1 MGYHSIIYI
10 FLFLPVCL
18 LAYQL
23 APEKWRGRVLLAFS
37 WIFFYLLSGKLLV
50 YLLGTTLLTHCIGI
64 WLTLLKTEEA
74 KAVEGMDRKQKKVIK
89 VEYQKKGRRVL
100 ILGILILLGVL
111 GYLKYFDF
119 FTTNLSYLF
128 GHPVLEGWRPEKL
141 LMPIGISFYTLQAI
155 GYMTDVYWGTIQA
168 ETEIWRTALFLGFF
182 PQIMEGPIARYSDV
196 ADTLYTGKPLEYRNV
211 VDGYV
216 RIFWGLF
223 KKMVIAD
230 RMALMV
236 NQVFDHYADYHGAVI
251 LAAAIGYVI
260 QLYMEFSGCMDII
273 IGSGKLFGICLP
285 ENFRQPFCAKNP
297 SEFWRRWHITLG
309 AWFKAYIFYPVSV
322 SGLVKKWNQ
331 YGRKHCGKHITR
343 LVTSAIAL
351 FPVWVANGVWHG
363 AQWNYIFYGMYYFV
377 LIMLGIAVE
386 PVRDHILEACHID
399 PETKIWRTIQIAKT
413 WVIIVVGELF
423 FRANGLKAGWYMF
436 CSMIKNFDMG
446 QLTDGTLYTLGL
458 ERADYLAVIVGC
470 LIVGVIGSMKERGIS
485 VQKKMGELAV
495 PVRWGLYYALV
506 IGILTAS
513 FDEFSSLLLREGVT
527 VKESR
532 GRLSYLTPDRINM
545 ESYTM
550 DSQECQSSELQ
561 TRT

>member
-89 VEYQKKGRRVL
+89 AEYQKKGRRVL

-309 AWFKAYIFYPVSV
+309 SWFKSYVYFPL
-322 SGLVKKWNQ
+322 GGN
-331 YGRKHCGKHITR
+331 RKGMPRTIMNLAITWF
-343 LVTSAIAL
+343 LT
-351 FPVWVANGVWHG
+351 GVWHG
-363 AQWNYIFYGMYYFV
+363 ASWNFILWGSLYGVVIILEKLFLGKWLQKIPAVFCHIYTMLLVILGWVLFDTADLPTAFAYAANMFGAGGTPFIDSTAMYQISTYGITFIICIIGCTNLPKLAV
-377 LIMLGIAVE
+377 EYLKKKLPLLINYGGIA
-386 PVRDHILEACHID
+386 
-399 PETKIWRTIQIAKT
+399 
-413 WVIIVVGELF
+413 
-423 FRANGLKAGWYMF
+423 GLMGMF
-436 CSMIKNFDMG
+436 VMCAAYLVDQTYNPFLYFNF
-446 QLTDGTLYTLGL
+446 
-458 ERADYLAVIVGC
+458 
-470 LIVGVIGSMKERGIS
+470 
-485 VQKKMGELAV
+485 
-495 PVRWGLYYALV
+495 
-506 IGILTAS
+506 
-513 FDEFSSLLLREGVT
+513 
-527 VKESR
+527 
-532 GRLSYLTPDRINM
+532 
-545 ESYTM
+545 
-550 DSQECQSSELQ
+550 
-561 TRT
+561 

>member
-89 VEYQKKGRRVL
+89 AEYQKKGRRVL

-119 FTTNLSYLF
+119 FTVNLSHLF

-251 LAAAIGYVI
+251 LTAAIGYVI

-297 SEFWRRWHITLG
+297 SEFWRRWHISLSFWFREYVYIPLG
-309 AWFKAYIFYPVSV
+309 
-322 SGLVKKWNQ
+322 GN
-331 YGRKHCGKHITR
+331 H
-343 LVTSAIAL
+343 VTISRNIVNL
-351 FPVWVANGVWHG
+351 LIVWMLTGMWHG
-363 AQWNYIFYGMYYFV
+363 AAWNFIVWGIYYGVVLVLEKYVWGAIVDRWPSVLQHIYALVLVLVGWVFFFSPSLGAALRYLFAMVGGGAGFASKEVFFVILTHWLFY
-377 LIMLGIAVE
+377 L
-386 PVRDHILEACHID
+386 
-399 PETKIWRTIQIAKT
+399 
-413 WVIIVVGELF
+413 
-423 FRANGLKAGWYMF
+423 
-436 CSMIKNFDMG
+436 
-446 QLTDGTLYTLGL
+446 
-458 ERADYLAVIVGC
+458 LAVIGSTTLGSRMLRAV
-470 LIVGVIGSMKERGIS
+470 LNVSENHTVRTVITLVVFFGMLVIS
-485 VQKKMGELAV
+485 VAYLIADTYN
-495 PVRWGLYYALV
+495 PFLY
-506 IGILTAS
+506 
-513 FDEFSSLLLREGVT
+513 FNF
-527 VKESR
+527 
-532 GRLSYLTPDRINM
+532 
-545 ESYTM
+545 
-550 DSQECQSSELQ
+550 
-561 TRT
+561 

>member
-18 LAYQL
+18 FVYQL
-23 APEKWRGRVLLAFS
+23 APEKWRGRVLLGFS

-64 WLTLLKTEEA
+64 WLTVIRMQEA
-74 KAVEGMDRKQKKVIK
+74 KAVEGLERKQKKAVK
-89 VEYQKKGRRVL
+89 MEYQKKGRRVL
-100 ILGILILLGVL
+100 TLGIFILLGIL

-119 FTTNLSYLF
+119 FTVNLSHLF
-128 GHPVLEGWRPEKL
+128 GHPVLEGWRPENL

-196 ADTLYTGKPLEYRNV
+196 ADTLYTGKSLEYRNV

-436 CSMIKNFDMG
+436 CSMIKNFDAG

-470 LIVGVIGSMKERGIS
+470 LIVGIVGSMKEHGIH

-495 PVRWGLYYALV
+495 PVRWGLYDALI
-506 IGILTAS
+506 IGILIFAAYGDGYQIQDLIYAG
-513 FDEFSSLLLREGVT
+513 F
-527 VKESR
+527 
-532 GRLSYLTPDRINM
+532 
-545 ESYTM
+545 
-550 DSQECQSSELQ
+550 
-561 TRT
+561 

>member
-18 LAYQL
+18 FVYQL
-23 APEKWRGRVLLAFS
+23 APEKWRGRVLLGFS

-64 WLTLLKTEEA
+64 WLTVIRMQEA
-74 KAVEGMDRKQKKVIK
+74 KAVEGLERKQKKAVK
-89 VEYQKKGRRVL
+89 MEYQKKGRRVL
-100 ILGILILLGVL
+100 ALGIFILLGIL

-119 FTTNLSYLF
+119 FTVNLSHLF
-128 GHPVLEGWRPEKL
+128 GHPVLEGWRPENL

-196 ADTLYTGKPLEYRNV
+196 ADTLYTGKSLEYRNV

-377 LIMLGIAVE
+377 LIMLGIA
-386 PVRDHILEACHID
+386 
-399 PETKIWRTIQIAKT
+399 
-413 WVIIVVGELF
+413 
-423 FRANGLKAGWYMF
+423 GWYMF
-436 CSMIKNFDMG
+436 CNMIKRFDAG

-470 LIVGVIGSMKERGIS
+470 LIVGIVGSMKERGIS

-506 IGILTAS
+506 IGILIFAAYGDGYQIQDLIYAG
-513 FDEFSSLLLREGVT
+513 F
-527 VKESR
+527 
-532 GRLSYLTPDRINM
+532 
-545 ESYTM
+545 
-550 DSQECQSSELQ
+550 
-561 TRT
+561 

>member
-119 FTTNLSYLF
+119 FTTNL
-128 GHPVLEGWRPEKL
+128 
-141 LMPIGISFYTLQAI
+141 
-155 GYMTDVYWGTIQA
+155 
-168 ETEIWRTALFLGFF
+168 RTALFLGFF

-506 IGILTAS
+506 IGILIFAAYGDGYQIQDLIYAG
-513 FDEFSSLLLREGVT
+513 F
-527 VKESR
+527 
-532 GRLSYLTPDRINM
+532 
-545 ESYTM
+545 
-550 DSQECQSSELQ
+550 
-561 TRT
+561 

>member
-23 APEKWRGRVLLAFS
+23 APERWRGRVLLAFS

-64 WLTLLKTEEA
+64 WLTVIRMQEA
-74 KAVEGMDRKQKKVIK
+74 KAVEGLERKQKKAVK
-89 VEYQKKGRRVL
+89 MEYQKKGRRVL
-100 ILGILILLGVL
+100 ALGIFILLGIL

-119 FTTNLSYLF
+119 FTVNLSHLF
-128 GHPVLEGWRPEKL
+128 GHPVLEGWRPENL

-196 ADTLYTGKPLEYRNV
+196 ADTLYTGKSLEYRNV

-216 RIFWGLF
+216 RIFWRLF

-377 LIMLGIAVE
+377 ILLAGEAVS
-386 PVRDHILEACHID
+386 PVREKVLDRFHLNCKALYWRVPQIL
-399 PETKIWRTIQIAKT
+399 KT
-413 WVIIVVGELF
+413 WVIIFTGEMF
-423 FRANGLKAGWYMF
+423 FRANGAAAGF
-436 CSMIKNFDMG
+436 ICSGVFFMDLNS
-446 QLTDGTLYTLGL
+446 TDSGMEHFL
-458 ERADYLAVIVGC
+458 
-470 LIVGVIGSMKERGIS
+470 
-485 VQKKMGELAV
+485 
-495 PVRWGLYYALV
+495 ALV
-506 IGILTAS
+506 
-513 FDEFSSLLLREGVT
+513 
-527 VKESR
+527 
-532 GRLSYLTPDRINM
+532 
-545 ESYTM
+545 
-550 DSQECQSSELQ
+550 
-561 TRT
+561 

>member
-23 APEKWRGRVLLAFS
+23 APEKWRGRVLLGFS

-89 VEYQKKGRRVL
+89 AEYQKKGRRVL

-211 VDGYV
+211 VNGYV

-436 CSMIKNFDMG
+436 CSMIKNFDVG

-506 IGILTAS
+506 IGILIFAAYGDGYQIQDLIYAG
-513 FDEFSSLLLREGVT
+513 F
-527 VKESR
+527 
-532 GRLSYLTPDRINM
+532 
-545 ESYTM
+545 
-550 DSQECQSSELQ
+550 
-561 TRT
+561 

>member
-89 VEYQKKGRRVL
+89 AEYQKKGRRVL

-251 LAAAIGYVI
+251 LAAAVGYVI

-423 FRANGLKAGWYMF
+423 FRANGLKAGWHMF
-436 CSMIKNFDMG
+436 CSMIKNFDVG

-495 PVRWGLYYALV
+495 PVR
-506 IGILTAS
+506 
-513 FDEFSSLLLREGVT
+513 
-527 VKESR
+527 
-532 GRLSYLTPDRINM
+532 
-545 ESYTM
+545 
-550 DSQECQSSELQ
+550 
-561 TRT
+561 

>member
-89 VEYQKKGRRVL
+89 AEYQKKGRRVL

-297 SEFWRRWHITLG
+297 SDR
-309 AWFKAYIFYPVSV
+309 KSV
-322 SGLVKKWNQ
+322 V
-331 YGRKHCGKHITR
+331 
-343 LVTSAIAL
+343 
-351 FPVWVANGVWHG
+351 
-363 AQWNYIFYGMYYFV
+363 
-377 LIMLGIAVE
+377 
-386 PVRDHILEACHID
+386 
-399 PETKIWRTIQIAKT
+399 
-413 WVIIVVGELF
+413 
-423 FRANGLKAGWYMF
+423 
-436 CSMIKNFDMG
+436 
-446 QLTDGTLYTLGL
+446 
-458 ERADYLAVIVGC
+458 
-470 LIVGVIGSMKERGIS
+470 
-485 VQKKMGELAV
+485 
-495 PVRWGLYYALV
+495 
-506 IGILTAS
+506 
-513 FDEFSSLLLREGVT
+513 
-527 VKESR
+527 
-532 GRLSYLTPDRINM
+532 
-545 ESYTM
+545 
-550 DSQECQSSELQ
+550 
-561 TRT
+561 

>member
-1 MGYHSIIYI
+1 M
-10 FLFLPVCL
+10 
-18 LAYQL
+18 
-23 APEKWRGRVLLAFS
+23 
-37 WIFFYLLSGKLLV
+37 
-50 YLLGTTLLTHCIGI
+50 
-64 WLTLLKTEEA
+64 
-74 KAVEGMDRKQKKVIK
+74 
-89 VEYQKKGRRVL
+89 
-100 ILGILILLGVL
+100 
-111 GYLKYFDF
+111 
-119 FTTNLSYLF
+119 
-128 GHPVLEGWRPEKL
+128 EGWRPEKL

-363 AQWNYIFYGMYYFV
+363 AQWNYISMEC
-377 LIMLGIAVE
+377 I
-386 PVRDHILEACHID
+386 IL
-399 PETKIWRTIQIAKT
+399 
-413 WVIIVVGELF
+413 
-423 FRANGLKAGWYMF
+423 Y
-436 CSMIKNFDMG
+436 
-446 QLTDGTLYTLGL
+446 
-458 ERADYLAVIVGC
+458 
-470 LIVGVIGSMKERGIS
+470 
-485 VQKKMGELAV
+485 
-495 PVRWGLYYALV
+495 
-506 IGILTAS
+506 
-513 FDEFSSLLLREGVT
+513 
-527 VKESR
+527 
-532 GRLSYLTPDRINM
+532 
-545 ESYTM
+545 
-550 DSQECQSSELQ
+550 
-561 TRT
+561 